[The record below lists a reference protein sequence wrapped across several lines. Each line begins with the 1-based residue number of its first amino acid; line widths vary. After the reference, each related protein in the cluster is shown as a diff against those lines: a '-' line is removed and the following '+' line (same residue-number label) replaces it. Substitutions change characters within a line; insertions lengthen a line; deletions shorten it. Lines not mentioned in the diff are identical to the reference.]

1 MGWADEMAA
10 QFRQRDNKAE
20 IRPQIGEVISHSP
33 LRIALLADAV
43 ILEPSQ
49 LYVCSALAEGQKRTA
64 QIEIAPAHAALQT
77 IDENG
82 SVTGQGSITFTQPLK
97 SGDLV
102 ACIPTAVTPGKAQ
115 KFIVIDRVV
124 Q

>member
-1 MGWADEMAA
+1 MAA
-10 QFRQRDNKAE
+10 QFHKRDNKAE
-20 IRPQIGEVISHSP
+20 IRPQIGEVISSSP
-33 LRIALLADAV
+33 LRIALLTDTV

-49 LYVCSALAEGQKRTA
+49 LYVCSALVEGQKRTA
-64 QIEIAPAHAALQT
+64 NIEIVSAHAILQT
-77 IDENG
+77 IDESG
-82 SVTGQGSITFTQPLK
+82 SVTGQGNITFTQPLK
-97 SGDLV
+97 AGDLV